1 MSASEYIGNWIRH
14 VPGVKAS
21 IWKMHNWSGQLGVD
35 WRIGKK
41 KRSCGRPFSPDLI
54 VRAGGNNGMTG
65 AVVPCCM
72 VLGQDSKGVLG
83 HLSHQTI
90 EEVWYGDEYNKLR
103 KAHEMHE
110 FDSIDYCKNC
120 DMLYDAPEALVW
132 SNFDADY
139 NTLTGSSFTMEQY
152 RK

>member
-1 MSASEYIGNWIRH
+1 
-14 VPGVKAS
+14 
-21 IWKMHNWSGQLGVD
+21 
-35 WRIGKK
+35 
-41 KRSCGRPFSPDLI
+41 
-54 VRAGGNNGMTG
+54 
-65 AVVPCCM
+65 
-72 VLGQDSKGVLG
+72 
-83 HLSHQTI
+83 
-90 EEVWYGDEYNKLR
+90 
-103 KAHEMHE
+103 MHE